1 MEVYP
6 QWFLYCFLS
15 SLSLPLSLSR
25 ALSFSLP
32 NLLSV
37 YLFLSSKL
45 TFSLSLSSL
54 QLSFILAW
62 HKLSQSILHEMSWGA
77 HVTNSPYELD
87 TLFTKACM
95 IPFKLLHCSIW
106 PQVLCVCVWER
117 ACDCLCVC
125 YCHSPCIEL
134 HCLLFQKFPFLCNR
148 IFFIHF
154 AFIVL
159 HSLPLNEK
167 HKLFI
172 LRLIFSTIPK

>member
-15 SLSLPLSLSR
+15 SLSLPRSLSR

-37 YLFLSSKL
+37 YLSLSSNL
-45 TFSLSLSSL
+45 TFSLSLSLSSL

-106 PQVLCVCVWER
+106 PQVLCVCVRESMW
-117 ACDCLCVC
+117 LFVC
-125 YCHSPCIEL
+125 M
-134 HCLLFQKFPFLCNR
+134 LLP
-148 IFFIHF
+148 
-154 AFIVL
+154 
-159 HSLPLNEK
+159 
-167 HKLFI
+167 
-172 LRLIFSTIPK
+172 